1 MASDHQ
7 LAILTRIPQDG
18 HNEYARI
25 GEIQPQPSVRGVFP
39 GPAGADILCRMS
51 TPLSIGPI
59 AIGPQQDLVII
70 AGPCVLEDDA
80 IQTAIAE
87 RIAAVCGELGLP
99 WIFKG
104 SFDKANRTSLGSPR
118 GPGIREGLD
127 ALVRIKDAFDV
138 PITTDVHEPEQAG
151 TVAEAV
157 DMLQIPAFLCRQTN
171 LLAACGETGKPI
183 NIKKGQFLAPADMAH
198 AAHKA
203 VEAGAGGIML
213 TERGTFFGYNR
224 LVNDFIGL
232 GDLADLGWPICFDVT
247 HSTQLPGGGTQS
259 DGEPVQTAGR
269 PDRAGLLARAATA
282 AGVDALF
289 IETHPDP
296 SNALSDGATVQT
308 LDAAEHIIRQAHA
321 IRCGLQSM
329 ETTAS

>member
-1 MASDHQ
+1 M
-7 LAILTRIPQDG
+7 
-18 HNEYARI
+18 
-25 GEIQPQPSVRGVFP
+25 
-39 GPAGADILCRMS
+39 
-51 TPLSIGPI
+51 
-59 AIGPQQDLVII
+59 II
-70 AGPCVLEDDA
+70 AGPCVLEGDA
-80 IQTAIAE
+80 VQTAIAE

-118 GPGIREGLD
+118 GPGLREGLD

-138 PITTDVHEPEQAG
+138 PITTDVHEPEQAAA
-151 TVAEAV
+151 VADAV
-157 DMLQIPAFLCRQTN
+157 DMLQIPAFLCRQSN

-203 VEAGAGGIML
+203 IEAGAGGIML
-213 TERGTFFGYNR
+213 TERGTFFGYHR

-247 HSTQLPGGGTQS
+247 HSTQLPGGGTRS
-259 DGEPVQTAGR
+259 DGQPVQTAGR
-269 PDRAGLLARAATA
+269 PERAGLLARAATA
-282 AGVDALF
+282 AGVNALF
-289 IETHPDP
+289 IEVHPDP
-296 SNALSDGATVQT
+296 SAALSDGATVQN

-329 ETTAS
+329 KTTTS